1 MDQGNVVLA
10 ALGIAGTLAGALGG
24 PLLQARS
31 ARRQQRDQE
40 AIEVRHRLR
49 VDRQAAFAQF
59 LDQGEVV
66 RQALDQVM
74 RLVLLEPSED
84 RTEAWRTLNRS
95 LAAMQRTAM
104 SVAVYGPARMGELAE
119 AMHDASVA
127 QANPYRMPN
136 LGTDQRAIE
145 YSEAAAR
152 LQDLRREFIRRAQ
165 EAMAPPE

>member
-1 MDQGNVVLA
+1 MDQGTVWLA

-24 PLLQARS
+24 PMLQARS
-31 ARRQQRDQE
+31 ARRQQREQE

-59 LDQGEVV
+59 LDQGETV
-66 RQALDQVM
+66 RQGLDRVV
-74 RLVLLEPSED
+74 RLVLVETSED
-84 RTEAWRTLNRS
+84 RTEAWRTLNAA
-95 LAAMQRTAM
+95 LAAMRRMTM

-119 AMHDASVA
+119 AMHEASVA
-127 QANPYRMPN
+127 QADVFRMPD
-136 LGTDQRAIE
+136 LEADQRAVQF
-145 YSEAAAR
+145 SEATTR